1 MKFTWGWG
9 IALFLVAFMSY
20 ILSMVFK
27 AQEVQTDLYA
37 EDYYEQE
44 INFQHKIDAKT
55 NAIQFNDSVSVENT
69 EAGLMIRLPQIIKN
83 NASAEISLYRP
94 NNANLDL
101 KYVHPKDE
109 FLLINKDKLVAGKY
123 TLSVNWKADNKHFIV
138 DKKITY

>member
-27 AQEVQTDLYA
+27 AQQVQTDLYA

-44 INFQHKIDAKT
+44 INFQDKLDAKA
-55 NAIQFNDSVSVENT
+55 NGIKFNDSVLVKNT
-69 EAGLMIRLPQIIKN
+69 DAGLMIRLPQIMKN
-83 NASAEISLYRP
+83 NASAEVTLYRA

-101 KYVHPKDE
+101 KYGHPKNE
-109 FLLINKDKLVAGKY
+109 FLLIKKDKLVSGEY
-123 TLSVNWKADNKHFIV
+123 TLSVNWKANDKQFTL
-138 DKKITY
+138 DKKIYY